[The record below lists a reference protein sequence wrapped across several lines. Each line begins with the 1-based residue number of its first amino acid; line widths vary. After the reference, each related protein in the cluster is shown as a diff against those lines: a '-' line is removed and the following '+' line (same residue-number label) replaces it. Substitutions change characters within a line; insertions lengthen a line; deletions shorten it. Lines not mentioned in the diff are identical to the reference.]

1 MQILIVDDK
10 RATTDY
16 ICKGLKA
23 LQFNADAAYDGVEA
37 LFMAKEKAYDL
48 VVLDLMLPAL
58 SGWDVLIKLR
68 EMNPQLPILILS
80 ACDDVG
86 SRVKGLESGA
96 DDYLI
101 KPFSFHELVARIK
114 TILRRQPLITHS
126 IDSIADLRLDYQTFT
141 AYRSNK
147 KLHLS
152 SKEFKL
158 IAFLVKHQG
167 EVLSRSVISERVW
180 DINFELN
187 TNVIDVAIRR
197 LREKVDDPF
206 KQKLIHTIRGI
217 GYMMEVRESCQ

>member
-80 ACDDVG
+80 
-86 SRVKGLESGA
+86 
-96 DDYLI
+96 
-101 KPFSFHELVARIK
+101 
-114 TILRRQPLITHS
+114 
-126 IDSIADLRLDYQTFT
+126 
-141 AYRSNK
+141 
-147 KLHLS
+147 
-152 SKEFKL
+152 
-158 IAFLVKHQG
+158 
-167 EVLSRSVISERVW
+167 
-180 DINFELN
+180 
-187 TNVIDVAIRR
+187 
-197 LREKVDDPF
+197 
-206 KQKLIHTIRGI
+206 
-217 GYMMEVRESCQ
+217 